1 MARMT
6 ADDFRAELAALA
18 NGLRR
23 TIEADCASFP
33 ADAKASAQRVRR
45 VQGDF
50 PFFRRTYFPHY
61 TRRKDGTP
69 TGDSALHLWLDTALP
84 AAVDNPEG
92 IRQACAAPRG
102 EAKTTFVDVFSRCGA
117 WSRAAS
123 AIFCW

>member
-69 TGDSALHLWLDTALP
+69 TGDSALHL
-84 AAVDNPEG
+84 
-92 IRQACAAPRG
+92 
-102 EAKTTFVDVFSRCGA
+102 
-117 WSRAAS
+117 
-123 AIFCW
+123 